1 LIPLTVPEV
10 RRLVRAMAE
19 PDERRAF
26 RFSWSHWRRAHQ
38 GRAARCHAAR
48 RARGGDRPAISG
60 AAVPPVL
67 IGAELTDAEW
77 ERVRPLLPPQKPKT
91 GRPRHDHRTVLSG
104 ILSVMRSDYSW
115 REMPKE
121 CGKWEA
127 AYKRYRLWCD
137 QGLWQRIVAALGNDA
152 TKVSL

>member
-19 PDERRAF
+19 PDERWAF

-48 RARGGDRPAISG
+48 RARGWDRPAISG

-104 ILSVMRSDYSW
+104 ILSVVRSDYSW